1 MQTHLTFRNNL
12 RNVKRRVLHTRGSAM
27 CYITRDIA
35 RVLFYVN
42 YLRWIR
48 GYRAVSF
55 VFRARLN
62 EKQK

>member
-1 MQTHLTFRNNL
+1 
-12 RNVKRRVLHTRGSAM
+12 M

-62 EKQK
+62 EKQKRNGARGVKTSKSNRDTTLQ